1 MFKKLLLFS
10 CILSSCTTIDTAPEM
25 SEYPTDDMMIQTRVN
40 AYESGYFAC
49 LQDLDNDLYLAYLH
63 GRHAVRNIEDQERID
78 SIVFELASRYNLD
91 DTRREHL
98 YNLIID

>member
-10 CILSSCTTIDTAPEM
+10 CILSSCTTVDTTPEI
-25 SEYPTDDMMIQTRVN
+25 SEYPTDDLMIQTRVN

-63 GRHAVRNIEDQERID
+63 GRHAVMYVEEQEKID

-91 DTRREHL
+91 DERREHL
-98 YNLIID
+98 YTLITD